1 MRVLSSRDESLLKT
15 YVLAVVT
22 GAVAALVAASRH
34 TTWDQSPIFLNGFIA
49 ILALAIAAQ
58 ITSVSVN
65 VGTARMSMAFIPFLA
80 GVFLF
85 EPFWAMCS
93 GGLTF
98 LVVEAL
104 VSRKPF
110 VKILFNTSKEI
121 LVLAIAATVY
131 HGLGGK
137 SSTTEFTVT
146 PIAVLGTAIAYTTVN
161 SITVTVAVALSEGM
175 SFGQVWFRIYGGT
188 VLYDIFAS
196 PIPALVAY
204 LYTWRQLAGVAVVAL
219 PLFVVRHIYIMNRRL
234 EQANR
239 DLLGLMVKNIEARDP
254 YTSGHSQRVAEYAR
268 LLAKEAGVSFRQ
280 VEQVVTAA
288 LLHDVGKTF
297 SEFASVLQKEGRLT
311 PEERVLLQTHPVRS
325 AELVHAISSL
335 RGPVERA
342 VRHHHEN
349 YDGSGYPDGLA
360 GEDIPIGARIIM
372 VADTLDAM
380 TTDRPYRKALSFERV
395 VEEVEKYSGK
405 QFDPRLAEIVMNA
418 PSIRRLVLKASSAAA
433 TPVPIPSSFHAPVA
447 RPARTATMAFP
458 LARRMVQE

>member
-1 MRVLSSRDESLLKT
+1 MQIVSSRNESLLKL
-15 YVLAVVT
+15 YVLAVVA
-22 GAVAALVAASRH
+22 GAVAAFLMVGGAPRWDASA
-34 TTWDQSPIFLNGFIA
+34 TFLNGFIA

-58 ITSVSVN
+58 VTSVSVN

-85 EPFWAMCS
+85 DPFWAMCL
-93 GGLTF
+93 GGITF

-121 LVLAIAATVY
+121 LVLAITATVW
-131 HGLGGK
+131 HALGGR
-137 SSTTEFTVT
+137 SSITTFTVA
-146 PIAVLGTAIAYTTVN
+146 PIAVVGTAIAYTAVN
-161 SITVTVAVALSEGM
+161 SITVSVAVALSEGM
-175 SFGQVWFRIYGGT
+175 PFGQVWSRIYGGT

-196 PIPALVAY
+196 PIPALLAY
-204 LYTWRQLAGVAVVAL
+204 LYTWRQLGGVALVAL

-234 EQANR
+234 EQGNR

-280 VEQVVTAA
+280 IEQVVTAA
-288 LLHDVGKTF
+288 LLHDIGKTF
-297 SEFASVLQKEGRLT
+297 SEFATLLQKDGALT
-311 PEERVLLQTHPVRS
+311 PEERSLLQSHPVRS
-325 AELVHAISSL
+325 AELVHMISSL
-335 RGPVERA
+335 RGPVEKA

-349 YDGSGYPDGLA
+349 YDGSGYPDGLT
-360 GEDIPIGARIIM
+360 GEDIPLGARIIM

-395 VEEVEKYSGK
+395 VEEVKKYSGK
-405 QFDPRLAEIVMNA
+405 QFDPRLADIVIKA
-418 PSIRRLVLKASSAAA
+418 PSIRRLVAKASSAAF
-433 TPVPIPSSFHAPVA
+433 PQVPASMLAPPTRSGRAAAIP
-447 RPARTATMAFP
+447 FP
-458 LARRMVQE
+458 LGRRVAQE